1 MVRKSNKTKPQNP
14 KAGSGGD
21 PKSGP
26 EGDQAAAQGAA
37 QETVSKLAGTAQE
50 LVATAR
56 DKASAVA
63 GETLDTT
70 REGLKKAW
78 EQTAEFAGEQTKKA
92 QEALS
97 NVDVEKSAK
106 ATMATAR
113 GAVQSMEKTAE
124 DLTEKLKDFTKRHE
138 SETVSGSLAEEREM
152 RLGYAAYLL
161 YGLAPVTLVS
171 GLFGVILC
179 YLRLGDEAVVGTVL
193 RSHFRWLILTFW
205 IAAGGVVL
213 AALSTWAAGRFVGG
227 LVLLV
232 VLIWFAFRVVKGWL
246 SLYDG
251 KKIATPNALW

>member
-1 MVRKSNKTKPQNP
+1 MVRKSDKTKPQNP
-14 KAGSGGD
+14 KAGSEGNPKTGPGGD
-21 PKSGP
+21 
-26 EGDQAAAQGAA
+26 EVAAQGSA
-37 QETVSKLAGTAQE
+37 QETVSKLAETAQG

-92 QEALS
+92 QEALG
-97 NVDVEKSAK
+97 NVDVDKSAK
-106 ATMATAR
+106 ATMAAGR
-113 GAVQSMEKTAE
+113 EAVQSMEKTAGE
-124 DLTEKLKDFTKRHE
+124 LTEKLKDFTKRHE
-138 SETVSGSLAEEREM
+138 SDTVSGSLAEERQM

-179 YLRLGDEAVVGTVL
+179 YVRLGDEAIVGTVL

-205 IAAGGVVL
+205 IATGGLVL
-213 AALSTWAAGRFVGG
+213 AALSAWAAGRFVGS

-232 VLIWFAFRVVKGWL
+232 TLVWFAFRVVKGWL